1 MPPIFTTR
9 DIMYTPDK
17 WAVIKITTQE
27 DVLYKVVASFSGG
40 YAHGDSWKINSGIA
54 VVEETEKYYD
64 FIGYSGSVYRCYKQ
78 SYGLSVLT
86 AGVVQSFT
94 EQLPYSL
101 SVEVLPEDVD
111 FGCIE
116 YSAVVE

>member
-1 MPPIFTTR
+1 
-9 DIMYTPDK
+9 MYIPDK
-17 WAVIKITTQE
+17 WVIIKITTAE
-27 DVLYKVVASFSGG
+27 ETLYKVAASFCGD
-40 YAHGDSWKINSGIA
+40 YTHGDSWKINSGI
-54 VVEETEKYYD
+54 VSVKETDDYYD

-94 EQLPYSL
+94 EQLPYSM
-101 SVEVLPEDVD
+101 SVEVLPEEAD

-116 YSAVVE
+116 YSAAVE